1 MAHTVRDIADAVGG
15 RAEGDLSLAVTGAAE
30 PAAAGPDRI
39 AVAMAEKYLVDIGKG
54 RARVAMVPEGTD
66 WQSLGL
72 SAAVLIARPRLALAG
87 LTALLDAGV
96 GIAPGLHATAVIED
110 GAHLGED
117 VRIGPFV
124 HVGSGAVIGAGSRLM
139 SHVTV
144 AAGSVIGPG
153 ALLHAGVRIGRN
165 VRIGARFV
173 AHQNAVVGGDG
184 FSFVT
189 PEKSGIEAVRETLGD
204 RADTKAQAWL
214 RIHSLGG
221 VEIGDDVELGSNAA
235 IDAGTIRATR
245 VGNGTKID
253 NLVTVGHNVSIG
265 RDCLLCGQV
274 GIAGSSRIG
283 DRVTLGGQV
292 GVSDNIF
299 VGDDVIAG
307 GATKIYTSVPAG
319 RVILGA
325 PAMKMEANIEA
336 WKNIRR
342 LGRFF
347 DEVRSLRR
355 IVAGGM
361 EAGKDAAKDA
371 GKDGEDGA

>member
-1 MAHTVRDIADAVGG
+1 MAHNVSDIADAVGG
-15 RAEGDLSLAVTGAAE
+15 RAEGDLSLTVTGASE
-30 PAAAGPDRI
+30 PAAARPDQI
-39 AVAMAEKYLVDIGKG
+39 AVAMAEKYLGDIRAGQ
-54 RARVAMVPEGTD
+54 ARVALVPEGTD
-66 WQSLGL
+66 WQALGL
-72 SAAVLIARPRLALAG
+72 AAVVMIARPRLALAG
-87 LTALLDAGV
+87 LTRMLDPGVAVAEGIDPMARVDAGAKLGAGVAIGPFCHV
-96 GIAPGLHATAVIED
+96 GAGASLGDGCRLVGHVTIAPGAV
-110 GAHLGED
+110 
-117 VRIGPFV
+117 
-124 HVGSGAVIGAGSRLM
+124 VG
-139 SHVTV
+139 H
-144 AAGSVIGPG
+144 G
-153 ALLHAGVRIGRN
+153 ALIQAGVRILRN
-165 VRIGARFV
+165 VRIGARFI
-173 AHQNAVVGGDG
+173 AHPNAVVGGDG

-204 RADTKAQAWL
+204 RGEGKPQPWL

-221 VEIGDDVELGSNAA
+221 VEIGDDVELGANAT

-245 VGNGTKID
+245 VGDGTKID
-253 NLVTVGHNVSIG
+253 NLVTLGHNVTVG

-319 RVILGA
+319 RVILGS

-342 LGRFF
+342 LGRLF
-347 DEVRSLRR
+347 DEVRALRR
-355 IVAGGM
+355 IVTGGDKKGGTGPGGPGS
-361 EAGKDAAKDA
+361 EGDAP
-371 GKDGEDGA
+371 